1 MVNRP
6 LWSWPGLIRSFVSN
20 VRLSFRLLR
29 EPHVPIWAKAVPLAA
44 LVYLVFPLDFVP
56 DVLPFVGE
64 IDDLAVV
71 LIALQAFLFLCP
83 SRAVLFHRDAI
94 AQRQRFT
101 PMPAAGEVIEAE
113 WRREN

>member
-1 MVNRP
+1 MGAP
-6 LWSWPGLIRSFVSN
+6 SLMSWPGLLRTLISN
-20 VRLSFRLLR
+20 ARLAWRLLR
-29 EPHVPIWAKAVPLAA
+29 EPRVPIWPKAVPLAA
-44 LVYLVFPLDFVP
+44 LVYLVFPLDFIP

-71 LIALQAFLFLCP
+71 LLALQAFLFLCP

-94 AQRQRFT
+94 AQGQRFT